1 MLNWLSSGAIDI
13 AGRITPFLFLL
24 DVLIWFLLVRKK
36 TSIKKNRKILVK
48 TGVFS
53 LLGAAIAPL
62 LIIVV
67 SGKLFPFLSSAG
79 KLIKSINS
87 FAMFKTA
94 LSIAFKGF
102 SITGGIL
109 ILSIVLL
116 FALKDAKKLT
126 FAILY
131 PFPLFAALAR
141 INCFLKGCC
150 FGKLYEGVFAIK
162 YPPASLASRQH
173 YAQSLLPS
181 RYVASMPV
189 HPTQLYIIFSMF
201 MLFIGVVLM
210 NKFKVKKNII
220 AGTVLSGYG
229 FFNFFIELSREEPL
243 VFNFIT
249 MGQIMEIILFCL
261 GLYLV
266 FKVKE
271 EDISESGN

>member
-1 MLNWLSSGAIDI
+1 MLNWLSSGVIDI
-13 AGRITPFLFLL
+13 AGYITPVLFFI
-24 DVLIWFLLVRKK
+24 DVLIWFLLVKK
-36 TSIKKNRKILVK
+36 EIGIKKNVKILVK
-48 TGVFS
+48 IGLFS
-53 LLGAAIAPL
+53 LLGAAISPL
-62 LIIVV
+62 LIIIV
-67 SGKLFPFLSSAG
+67 SGNLFPFLSSAG
-79 KLIKSINS
+79 KLIQKINS
-87 FAMFKTA
+87 FAMLKTV
-94 LSIAFKGF
+94 LLVAFRGF

-131 PFPLFAALAR
+131 PFPLFAALTR

-150 FGKLYEGVFAIK
+150 FGKLYEGAFAIK
-162 YPPASLASRQH
+162 YPPASLASKQH
-173 YAQSLLPS
+173 YAKSLLPS
-181 RYVASMPV
+181 RYVESLPV

-201 MLFIGVVLM
+201 MLFIAVVLM

-249 MGQIMEIILFCL
+249 MGQIMEIILFLL
-261 GLYLV
+261 GLYLI

-271 EDISESGN
+271 EEISEKGN

>member
-48 TGVFS
+48 IGLLS

-62 LIIVV
+62 LIIIV
-67 SGKLFPFLSSAG
+67 SGHLFPFLSSAG

-189 HPTQLYIIFSMF
+189 HPTQLYIVFSMF

-261 GLYLV
+261 GLYLI

-271 EDISESGN
+271 EDISESEN